1 MYNSGPTGRQGDAQR
16 VDEVRLTNEERQQ
29 QEEEK
34 GKNRLMCIAWHPITT
49 SHTAKD
55 RTAGRHDI
63 EHVTEGRRK
72 SSYA

>member
-1 MYNSGPTGRQGDAQR
+1 M
-16 VDEVRLTNEERQQ
+16 RLTNEERRQQ
-29 QEEEK
+29 EEK
-34 GKNRLMCIAWHPITT
+34 GKNRFMCIAWHPVTR
-49 SHTAKD
+49 HNEPYGQGQD